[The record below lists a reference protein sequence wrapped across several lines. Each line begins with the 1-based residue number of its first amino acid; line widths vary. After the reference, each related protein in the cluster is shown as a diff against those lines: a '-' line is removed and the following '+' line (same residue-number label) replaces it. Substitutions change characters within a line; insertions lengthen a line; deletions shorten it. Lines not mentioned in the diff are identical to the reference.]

1 MKKLVQVAA
10 IIADC
15 MGAQLP
21 GRLEVGQKLWDYFV
35 KGVQFK
41 SLLCY
46 DPYSMITLSLISM
59 KMGARTLF
67 EEVTVAFNSGCRYA
81 LTGPNGA
88 GKSTLLKIIMKQM
101 EPTSG
106 TCSIPE
112 RIGYLRQDI
121 DMFKEFKV
129 RDVVIKGNERLASAL
144 EERDA
149 LYEKIDLSDE
159 EGMRLGDLEAIIM
172 DEDGYSADTEAE
184 KLLAGIGIPE
194 EEFDKL
200 FGEIQTSHQFRV
212 LLCQALFG
220 NPEAL
225 LLDEPTNH
233 LDLESIRW
241 LEEFLHDYTGTLV
254 VISHDRHFLN
264 AVATHCADIDYDTII
279 LYPGNYDGM
288 LEAKTKY
295 RQQAEQEIASKQKKI
310 AQLNAFVQKF
320 GAGTR
325 ASQVQSRRKEIDRL
339 TPQELKRSNI
349 QRPFIVFETEK
360 PPGHQVFKCHG
371 LSKSYD
377 DLSVLKDMTFEV
389 SRGDKVGVIGNNGVG
404 KTTLLKVLAGELERT
419 RGSFQTGHNVSI
431 GLFPQNHE
439 EVVDKSK
446 PYTIME
452 WLQMRSK
459 TNFDQDIRDAL
470 GKLLF
475 SGDDAFK
482 KVATLSGGETAR
494 LILADLMLAKHNV
507 LLLDEP
513 NNHLDLESVS
523 ALASAIDRFDG
534 TVVVASHDRDLLNN
548 GCNRI
553 ISLTSDSHRVFE
565 GTLDDLLCRPVQA

>member
-1 MKKLVQVAA
+1 
-10 IIADC
+10 

>member
-1 MKKLVQVAA
+1 
-10 IIADC
+10 
-15 MGAQLP
+15 
-21 GRLEVGQKLWDYFV
+21 
-35 KGVQFK
+35 
-41 SLLCY
+41 
-46 DPYSMITLSLISM
+46 MITLSLISM